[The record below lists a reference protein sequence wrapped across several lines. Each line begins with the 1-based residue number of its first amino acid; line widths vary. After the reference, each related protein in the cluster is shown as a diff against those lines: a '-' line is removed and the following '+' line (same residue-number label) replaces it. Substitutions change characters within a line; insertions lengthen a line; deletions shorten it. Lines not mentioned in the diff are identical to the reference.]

1 MFVRWM
7 RGMICAILLI
17 AIMGSTVGAEAAG
30 DIRIILK
37 LRTGALIGP
46 LLTLLGADLLDS
58 IPSVNLYLLRVPHVP
73 VLSFTLSLLG
83 VAYIETDTTMDNPTF
98 RNLGLLTSVAPPDFY
113 RLQPALTLIRA
124 DKAIDYYAGYGVIV
138 ADINSATDSSHPA
151 LQGHVVGGFDFV
163 QAQGPT
169 YALLNQSASNFL
181 DQTASSFLDQSGSAS
196 VDPATAA
203 FMTQTASN
211 FLDNGLPAGLITGPS
226 VAYGHGTMVAGLIA
240 AVAPLAMI
248 MPLRVFDDNGR
259 ADAFTITKA
268 TYYAVSHGAQVI
280 NMSFGMN
287 TRSRSVQDAIT
298 AAVSANVTI
307 TGSAGNANSELP
319 QYPAAYPQVI
329 SIGATDLYDKKAKFS
344 NFGTFLDVTA
354 PGVNIISAYPGGFY
368 LLASGT
374 SFSAPIVAG
383 GAALV
388 RSKQATGV
396 RDAVVNGTINI
407 DMLNPAYYGKL
418 GKGRV
423 DEIRAIGQ

>member
-73 VLSFTLSLLG
+73 ALSFTLSLLG
-83 VAYIETDTTMDNPTF
+83 VVYIETDTTMDNPTF

-124 DKAIDYYAGYGVIV
+124 DKAIDYYAGYWVIV

-163 QAQGPT
+163 QDQGPT

-181 DQTASSFLDQSGSAS
+181 DQTASSFLDQSGS

-226 VAYGHGTMVAGLIA
+226 VAYGHGTMVVGLIA

-248 MPLRVFDDNGR
+248 MPLRVFDDN
-259 ADAFTITKA
+259 
-268 TYYAVSHGAQVI
+268 
-280 NMSFGMN
+280 
-287 TRSRSVQDAIT
+287 
-298 AAVSANVTI
+298 
-307 TGSAGNANSELP
+307 
-319 QYPAAYPQVI
+319 
-329 SIGATDLYDKKAKFS
+329 
-344 NFGTFLDVTA
+344 
-354 PGVNIISAYPGGFY
+354 
-368 LLASGT
+368 
-374 SFSAPIVAG
+374 
-383 GAALV
+383 
-388 RSKQATGV
+388 
-396 RDAVVNGTINI
+396 
-407 DMLNPAYYGKL
+407 
-418 GKGRV
+418 
-423 DEIRAIGQ
+423 

>member
-7 RGMICAILLI
+7 RAVICAILLI

-37 LRTGALIGP
+37 LRTGALLGP

-58 IPSVNLYLLRVPHVP
+58 IPSVNLYLLRVSHVP
-73 VLSFTLSLLG
+73 ALSFTLSLLG

-124 DKAIDYYAGYGVIV
+124 DKAVDYYAGYGVIV
-138 ADINSATDSSHPA
+138 ADINSATESSHPA

-163 QAQGPT
+163 QAQAPT
-169 YALLNQSASNFL
+169 YDFL
-181 DQTASSFLDQSGSAS
+181 DQPASSFLDQSGS

-226 VAYGHGTMVAGLIA
+226 VAYGHGTMVAGLIP

-298 AAVSANVTI
+298 AAVIANVTI

-329 SIGATDLYDKKAKFS
+329 SIGATDLDDKKAKFS

-368 LLASGT
+368 VLASGT

-383 GAALV
+383 EAALV

-423 DEIRAIGQ
+423 DEITAIGQ

>member
-7 RGMICAILLI
+7 RAMICAILLI

-30 DIRIILK
+30 DIRIIVK

-58 IPSVNLYLLRVPHVP
+58 IPSVNLYLLRVPLVP

-124 DKAIDYYAGYGVIV
+124 DKAVDYYAGYGVIV

-151 LQGHVVGGFDFV
+151 LQGHLVGGFDFV

-181 DQTASSFLDQSGSAS
+181 DQTASSFLD
-196 VDPATAA
+196 
-203 FMTQTASN
+203 
-211 FLDNGLPAGLITGPS
+211 NGLAAGLITGPG

-240 AVAPLAMI
+240 VVAPLAMI

-259 ADAFTITKA
+259 ADAFTIAKA
-268 TYYAVSHGAQVI
+268 TYYAVSQGAQVV

-287 TRSRSVQDAIT
+287 TRSRSVQDAVT
-298 AAVSANVTI
+298 AAVRANVTI
-307 TGSAGNANSELP
+307 TGSAGNANSEVP
-319 QYPAAYPQVI
+319 QYPAAYPQLI
-329 SIGATDLYDKKAKFS
+329 SVGATDLNDKKAKFS

-368 LLASGT
+368 VLASGT

-383 GAALV
+383 EAALV

-407 DMLNPAYYGKL
+407 DMLNPVYYGKL

-423 DEIRAIGQ
+423 DEITAIGQ

>member
-46 LLTLLGADLLDS
+46 ILTLLGADLLDS

-73 VLSFTLSLLG
+73 ALSFTLSLLG
-83 VAYIETDTTMDNPTF
+83 VVYIETDTTMDNPTF
-98 RNLGLLTSVAPPDFY
+98 RNLELLTSVAPPDFY

-124 DKAIDYYAGYGVIV
+124 DKAVDYYAGYGVIV

-151 LQGHVVGGFDFV
+151 LQGHVVGAFDFV

-181 DQTASSFLDQSGSAS
+181 DQTASS
-196 VDPATAA
+196 
-203 FMTQTASN
+203 

-307 TGSAGNANSELP
+307 TGSAGNANSEVP

-423 DEIRAIGQ
+423 DEIKAIGQ